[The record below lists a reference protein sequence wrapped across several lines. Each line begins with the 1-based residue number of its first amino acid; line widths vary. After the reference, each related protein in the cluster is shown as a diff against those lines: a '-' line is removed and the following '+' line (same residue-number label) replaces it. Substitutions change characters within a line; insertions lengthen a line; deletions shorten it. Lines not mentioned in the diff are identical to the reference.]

1 MKTKIFLLF
10 STIIFI
16 LSCKDNNMLTFDTYD
31 FSSEKCASC
40 PEVSI
45 SFPKYTEATKISE
58 TINNALQEEIISQL
72 NYEDEIE
79 TTTIE
84 KASKTFKDK
93 FLELSQKFP
102 DETVVWE
109 ATIDGEAI
117 HEDKNTITIELSAYI
132 FTGGAHGYT
141 STTYLNFDKKKGTE
155 LENWE
160 LFKDKD
166 LFSNFLETKFRI
178 QESIPQDKSINSTGF
193 MFENDKF
200 HLPENIGF
208 TKKGLQFIYNP
219 YEVASYVDGPVT
231 ITIPYNQ
238 VNTYLTIKTKN

>member
-1 MKTKIFLLF
+1 MKTKL
-10 STIIFI
+10 FI
-16 LSCKDNNMLTFDTYD
+16 LLSLIIITGCEDSDKLAYETFN
-31 FSSEKCASC
+31 FSSEKCANC

-45 SFPKYTEATKISE
+45 SFPKCTTATKISE
-58 TINNALQEEIISQL
+58 TINTSIQEEIISQL

-79 TTTIE
+79 TNSIE
-84 KASKTFKDK
+84 KAANTFKEK
-93 FLELSQKFP
+93 FTEFSQKFP
-102 DETVVWE
+102 DETVSWE
-109 ATIDGEAI
+109 ATIKGSVLY
-117 HEDKNTITIELSAYI
+117 EDMNTITIELNTYI

-141 STTYLNFDKKKGTE
+141 SITYLNFDKKKSTE

-166 LFSNFLETKFRI
+166 LFLAFLETKFKI
-178 QESIPQDKSINSTGF
+178 QENIPQDKSINSTGF
-193 MFENDKF
+193 MFENDTF

-238 VNTYLTIKTKN
+238 INSYLSVKTKN